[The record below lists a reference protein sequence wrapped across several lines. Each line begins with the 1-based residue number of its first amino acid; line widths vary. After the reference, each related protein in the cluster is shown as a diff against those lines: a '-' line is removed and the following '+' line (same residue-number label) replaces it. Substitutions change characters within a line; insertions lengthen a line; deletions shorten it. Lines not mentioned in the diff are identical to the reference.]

1 MTRTRSRAA
10 ALVRNGNIRINRA
23 KTARPGSPVRPGDV
37 LTVAIAS
44 RVRVLR
50 VTALAKR
57 RGSPTDAATLFEEL
71 TTSRHG
77 SNATP

>member
-1 MTRTRSRAA
+1 MRS
-10 ALVRNGNIRINRA
+10 GNIRINRA
-23 KTARPGSPVRPGDV
+23 KTARAGSPVRPGDV
-37 LTVAIAS
+37 LTVAAAS

-57 RGSPTDAATLFEEL
+57 RGSPADATTLFEEL
-71 TTSRHG
+71 ITGRHG